1 MRASIALLLSCLVVV
16 GVYAAYRRITRISLS
31 HIRGP
36 VDEASFLLELY
47 RGDAAAADLK
57 WQKTYGDVSRI
68 KGAFGEDLLLIMDPK
83 ALQYIYQTSGY
94 HWPKMW
100 DRRELSRLVA
110 GPGLAWADGDAHKR
124 QRKIMLPGFGTP
136 EARSFL
142 PIFFSTANKLGE
154 KWKNMISGS
163 GDDSVVLNV
172 PYWLSRA
179 TLDVIGEAAF
189 DYRFG
194 GLDDEK
200 NELANAYTTLL
211 TETFGSP
218 SLTSIFIISTW
229 IHLPAWLRHL
239 FQRKSARLHH
249 ARETENI
256 GNRVAKSLIDA
267 KAYAL
272 SEGKGS
278 KDIMSLL
285 VQSNNS
291 ENEKTRMSVP
301 EMLAQMRTIM
311 LAGHETTANTLNWT
325 LLEICKQPHIQR
337 KLRAE
342 IWRAEN
348 ELRASGRVEFEVS
361 DFENMPYTTAVVKE
375 ALRFHPVLHL
385 AFRTAGRDDVLP
397 LSTPLRTSDGTVI
410 TELPVPKGL
419 KIVASITGYNR
430 NKKVFGEDADVF
442 NPERW
447 LRPSD
452 GKKQS
457 VVGVYANVMTF
468 AAGVRSCIGW
478 RFALYELHAF
488 IIELISNFEFE
499 LTPEAEHIRRHPCL
513 VVAPTIEGREDEGAQ
528 LPLRV
533 RIAVKG
539 E

>member
-57 WQKTYGDVSRI
+57 WQKTYGDVS
-68 KGAFGEDLLLIMDPK
+68 
-83 ALQYIYQTSGY
+83 
-94 HWPKMW
+94 
-100 DRRELSRLVA
+100 
-110 GPGLAWADGDAHKR
+110 DAHKR

-419 KIVASITGYNR
+419 KIVASITG

-457 VVGVYANVMTF
+457 VVGVYANV
-468 AAGVRSCIGW
+468 
-478 RFALYELHAF
+478 LYELHAF